1 MFEEISLEEIY
12 QNETGKKWWVNPVC
26 HGELGFFSDD
36 YMKWLETKVSDG
48 RRAIEA
54 MEKALE
60 LIFEYGQ
67 IDGAH
72 HKAWVIDQVVRIL
85 CGKEYEKEIADY
97 KNGEDGAD
105 TYEWNIGIAP

>member
-1 MFEEISLEEIY
+1 MDKLSDKELVIAVVGDYFSHKAELLSRLSKG
-12 QNETGKKWWVNPVC
+12 QRA
-26 HGELGFFSDD
+26 GE
-36 YMKWLETKVSDG
+36 
-48 RRAIEA
+48 AI
-54 MEKALE
+54 EKALE